1 MSMTWTTFVAQLA
14 NNMVASSTSAD
25 FQTFLPGCID
35 YTELRMQRDLDL
47 LATRIVD
54 TTQSFGVQSR
64 TFTLPTA
71 TGTFVVVEEISAISP
86 AGTAASAGTR
96 NPLVA
101 VSKQFLDAVYPSA
114 TATTGV
120 PAFFAPLS
128 QTQVLVGPAADGA
141 YVAEVIGT
149 VRVTPLSS
157 SNASNFLSAN
167 LPDLYMAAAMVYAS
181 GYMRDFGAQADN
193 PQMAQSWEQQYKTL
207 LGGAAVEEARK
218 KYQSQGW
225 TAEQPSPVATPPRV

>member
-1 MSMTWTTFVAQLA
+1 MSLTYTTFTAQLA
-14 NNMVASSTSAD
+14 NLMVVSSTNTE
-25 FQTFLPGCID
+25 FQTFVPGCID

-47 LATRIVD
+47 LATRVID
-54 TTQSFGVQSR
+54 TTASFTIQSR
-64 TFTLPTA
+64 TFTYPTA
-71 TGTFVVVEEISAISP
+71 GGSFVVVEEINAISP
-86 AGTAASAGTR
+86 AGSTPGAGTR

-128 QTQVLVGPAADGA
+128 QTQALVGPAADGA

-149 VRVTPLSS
+149 VRVTALSS
-157 SNASNFLSAN
+157 TNATNFLSTN
-167 LPDLYMAAAMVYAS
+167 LPDLYLAASMVYAT
-181 GYMRDFGAQADN
+181 GYMRDFGAQADS
-193 PQMAQSWEQQYKTL
+193 PAQGQSWEQQYGKL
-207 LGGAAVEEARK
+207 LASAQVEELRK

-225 TAEQPSPVATPPRV
+225 TSEQPSPIATPPRV